1 MKIYHCEDSLEGI
14 FTAIYNTYED
24 HCIIRDTM
32 VTTIEENLL
41 FSESVEVIP
50 DPEKTIKVIRTL
62 KRRFGETDYETLC
75 LALASPKPEKA
86 QAVYRTIAKGL
97 AEKCTAGHLMDAIAD
112 TYVNQTFSLA
122 RAAGNEYHHLKG
134 FARFEELENTILYS
148 KIAPKN
154 NILTFLMVHFADRFP
169 MEDFCCLMRVDICSG
184 YIPPG
189 DHGIHC
195 RGRMPGRE
203 YSLRRRS
210 CPRRSCI
217 TGNFSA
223 PFVIQ

>member
-62 KRRFGETDYETLC
+62 KRRFGEADYETLC

-154 NILTFLMVHFADRFP
+154 NILTFLMVHFADRF
-169 MEDFCCLMRVDICSG
+169 CCLMRVDICSG

-189 DHGIHC
+189 DHGIRC
-195 RGRMPGRE
+195 RGRMHGRE

-217 TGNFSA
+217 TGNFSV
-223 PFVIQ
+223 PSVIQ

>member
-62 KRRFGETDYETLC
+62 KRRFGEADYETLC

-169 MEDFCCLMRVDICSG
+169 MEDFLLFDAGRYLFGVHPAGRPWYTLQGKDAWERVQS
-184 YIPPG
+184 
-189 DHGIHC
+189 
-195 RGRMPGRE
+195 E
-203 YSLRRRS
+203 
-210 CPRRSCI
+210 

-223 PFVIQ
+223 PFVIQYL